1 VSLDRPQRGVFVP
14 ALTPFKQDLAVDEAR
29 FVEHCKWLLAE
40 GANGLAVF
48 GTTSEA
54 NSLSNDERRHL
65 LERVIGSGIAPRAL
79 MPGTGCCAIPET
91 VALTRHAVERG
102 VLGVLLLPPF
112 YYKNV
117 SDDGVYASIA
127 EVVHRVGD
135 ARLRI
140 YLYHIPP
147 MASVGFSLPVIE
159 RLLRDFPDTVIGLKD
174 SSGDWN
180 NTEAVLNAFPE
191 LEVFPGS
198 EAFLLAGLR
207 SGAVGCISATANVN
221 VAAIADLLRS
231 WREPGADA
239 KQAELTA
246 IRAAVQKFPVIP
258 AAKAMLAAASGEA
271 DWKVVRPPLRPLS
284 AEAAADLA
292 RMLEA
297 LDFSIAS
304 SLAHA

>member
-1 VSLDRPQRGVFVP
+1 MSLDRPQRGVFVP
-14 ALTPFKQDLAVDEAR
+14 ALTPFTPDLAVDEAR

-54 NSLSNDERRHL
+54 NSLSHDERRHL
-65 LERVIGSGIAPRAL
+65 LDRVIGSGIAPRAL
-79 MPGTGCCAIPET
+79 MPGTGCCAIPDT

-117 SDDGVYASIA
+117 SDDGIYASVA

-147 MASVGFSLPVIE
+147 MASVGFSLPLIE
-159 RLLRDFPDTVIGLKD
+159 RLLRDFPDTIVGLKD
-174 SSGDWN
+174 SSGDWK
-180 NTEAVLNAFPE
+180 NTEALLNAFPGME
-191 LEVFPGS
+191 IFPGS
-198 EAFLLAGLR
+198 ETFLLAGLR

-221 VAAIADLLRS
+221 AAGIAELLRC

-246 IRAAVQKFPVIP
+246 IRAAIQKFPVIA
-258 AAKAMLAAASGEA
+258 AAKAMLAAASGDA
-271 DWKVVRPPLRPLS
+271 DWKVVRPPLQPLS
-284 AEAAADLA
+284 AEAAAELA
-292 RMLEA
+292 RTLES
-297 LDFSIAS
+297 LDFAV
-304 SLAHA
+304 APTRVHA